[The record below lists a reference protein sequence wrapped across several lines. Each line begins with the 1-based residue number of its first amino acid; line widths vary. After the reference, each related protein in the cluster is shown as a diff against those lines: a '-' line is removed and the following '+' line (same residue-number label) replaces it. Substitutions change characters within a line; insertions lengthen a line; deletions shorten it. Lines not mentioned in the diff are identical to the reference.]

1 MSSEDILK
9 LIGKDKTMMQAIQL
23 VSTLNLPDWWIGG
36 GFIRSKVWDH
46 LHGYTTPTLLPDVD
60 VIYFDPNDF
69 PGEEAGTYSTKIET
83 KYEKLLSIRMP
94 KVNWSVTN
102 QARMHVF
109 HNCPPYKDCV
119 DALKDWVETATCVA
133 IKKDGNNKLI
143 LAAPHG
149 IDDLVNCVLR
159 PASFKPKRIKEFRR
173 RIESKQWLEKWPK
186 LQIIEKPITS

>member
-1 MSSEDILK
+1 M
-9 LIGKDKTMMQAIQL
+9 
-23 VSTLNLPDWWIGG
+23 
-36 GFIRSKVWDH
+36 
-46 LHGYTTPTLLPDVD
+46 
-60 VIYFDPNDF
+60 
-69 PGEEAGTYSTKIET
+69 
-83 KYEKLLSIRMP
+83 
-94 KVNWSVTN
+94 
-102 QARMHVF
+102 
-109 HNCPPYKDCV
+109 
-119 DALKDWVETATCVA
+119 A